1 LKRIIRY
8 NRLIEKKSKYIKI
21 FPQFTETDTSNTMV
35 RLYGRLSVNG
45 PVAVNRYRQKYG
57 GDGGGG
63 GGGGGGCE
71 IIVTPNPIPGR
82 LSVVVATSAPVAD
95 NTMKTPSPSPSP
107 SPPLQP
113 THIAI
118 NEKQVRS
125 LGKLIY
131 TTKAGDTFTA
141 YHSAVFPKIVNESDK
156 IVYDNKERWYEAMR
170 VVAPVRC
177 D

>member
-1 LKRIIRY
+1 
-8 NRLIEKKSKYIKI
+8 
-21 FPQFTETDTSNTMV
+21 MV

-57 GDGGGG
+57 GDGVGGSG
-63 GGGGGGCE
+63 CGGGCE
-71 IIVTPNPIPGR
+71 IIVTPNPTPGR
-82 LSVVVATSAPVAD
+82 LSVVVVAASAPIAPIAD
-95 NTMKTPSPSPSP
+95 NTMKAAAAAPPS
-107 SPPLQP
+107 LQP

-118 NEKQVRS
+118 NENQQVRS
-125 LGKLIY
+125 LGKLLY

-141 YHSAVFPKIVNESDK
+141 YHSTVFPKIVNESDK